1 MQDKQKFHQ
10 SLDSRQR
17 EKKKKKIR
25 REYEDIVVSTNSLKD
40 VWESISI

>member
-17 EKKKKKIR
+17 EKKKIR